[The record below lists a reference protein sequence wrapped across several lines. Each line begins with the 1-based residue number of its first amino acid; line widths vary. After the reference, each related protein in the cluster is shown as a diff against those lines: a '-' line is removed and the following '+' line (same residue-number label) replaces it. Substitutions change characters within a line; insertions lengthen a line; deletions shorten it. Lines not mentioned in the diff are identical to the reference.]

1 LLFFGRAILKTTYRR
16 LKLNVDKN
24 ILLFS
29 KLKEI
34 ISELKKIFLFVYLE
48 DLIAKARRASSPLAE
63 NLK

>member
-1 LLFFGRAILKTTYRR
+1 LLFIGRAILKTTYRR